1 MVSISADLK
10 HTISEICNQYFSV
23 LTKCDLW
30 FTSSTMIW
38 GWMPC
43 QDILFAPSFSSLLL
57 FGLSRIFQLF
67 FYSSIVSA
75 LEVRSL
81 GASAYCLI
89 LILRQLNC
97 SIQVRGHL
105 CERTKFVRKLR
116 SNQILNIALSK
127 LRIQYEILNMK
138 SLNSSQDSELHFN
151 IQFCCIAVGRAL
163 IISYLRLF
171 EKQTQPFLTSVNWVH

>member
-10 HTISEICNQYFSV
+10 HTISEIYCTINISPFWPNM
-23 LTKCDLW
+23 KW
-30 FTSSTMIW
+30 FTSSTMIS

-105 CERTKFVRKLR
+105 CGRTKFVRKLR

-138 SLNSSQDSELHFN
+138 SLNSSQ
-151 IQFCCIAVGRAL
+151 R
-163 IISYLRLF
+163 
-171 EKQTQPFLTSVNWVH
+171 